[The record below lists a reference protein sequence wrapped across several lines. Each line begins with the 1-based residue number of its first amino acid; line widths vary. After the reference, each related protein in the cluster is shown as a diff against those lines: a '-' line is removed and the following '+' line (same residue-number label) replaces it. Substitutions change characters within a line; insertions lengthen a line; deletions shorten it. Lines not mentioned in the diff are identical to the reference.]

1 MRDSTI
7 LKHILSPADLKKL
20 SYDELK
26 ILAREIRAIIL
37 ETTAKTGG
45 HLSSN
50 LGVVELTIALHRV
63 FDTPSDDIVWD
74 VGHQSYAHKLLT
86 GRAEHFSTIRQ
97 EGGISGFPKI
107 SESEYDSFGAGH
119 ASTSISAA
127 VGLLAANELL
137 QKDARVIA
145 VIGDGAL
152 TGGLAF
158 EGIENACA
166 CTKNLVIVLNDN
178 GFSISKN
185 KGYFSKYL
193 SKFTIGKRYQ
203 RAKLFFDSAL
213 LKVPVLGER
222 FLGFIR
228 KVKAAVKSISF
239 STNFFVD
246 FGFEYVGPINGHNI
260 RELENVLKTVRQL
273 NRPVVVHVKTKKG
286 FGYAYAEDDPERF
299 HGVGHFDATDGKLEN
314 SAGITFSSVFSRT
327 LCKLADS
334 NERIVAITA
343 AMLGGTGLEAF
354 NKRFPRRCFDVGIAE
369 GHAVTFAAGLA
380 KNGIRPCVA
389 LYSTFLQRACDQ
401 IIHDVALQNLPVV
414 FAIDR
419 AGAVPNDG
427 ETHQGAFDVSILRC
441 IPNMTILT
449 PAVETEM
456 DAFFSWSFEQ
466 QTLVAIRYPKA
477 ACPTETEAFNLP
489 PVPGRGIFLKRNGA
503 EILLVMCSG
512 GLYPQ
517 VKAASEQLQHENIFT
532 DTYHLRFIKPIDKE
546 YFIEAVSPYNVL
558 LLVEEGAKIGGI
570 ASELEAEVLKAFP
583 TKCTKVLAF
592 DDAFLKQ
599 GSRQEILAQ
608 AGLSASQIAHAVKD
622 CVARTIKD

>member
-1 MRDSTI
+1 M
-7 LKHILSPADLKKL
+7 
-20 SYDELK
+20 
-26 ILAREIRAIIL
+26 
-37 ETTAKTGG
+37 
-45 HLSSN
+45 
-50 LGVVELTIALHRV
+50 
-63 FDTPSDDIVWD
+63 
-74 VGHQSYAHKLLT
+74 
-86 GRAEHFSTIRQ
+86 
-97 EGGISGFPKI
+97 
-107 SESEYDSFGAGH
+107 
-119 ASTSISAA
+119 
-127 VGLLAANELL
+127 
-137 QKDARVIA
+137 
-145 VIGDGAL
+145 
-152 TGGLAF
+152 
-158 EGIENACA
+158 
-166 CTKNLVIVLNDN
+166 
-178 GFSISKN
+178 
-185 KGYFSKYL
+185 
-193 SKFTIGKRYQ
+193 
-203 RAKLFFDSAL
+203 
-213 LKVPVLGER
+213 
-222 FLGFIR
+222 
-228 KVKAAVKSISF
+228 
-239 STNFFVD
+239 
-246 FGFEYVGPINGHNI
+246 
-260 RELENVLKTVRQL
+260 
-273 NRPVVVHVKTKKG
+273 
-286 FGYAYAEDDPERF
+286 
-299 HGVGHFDATDGKLEN
+299 
-314 SAGITFSSVFSRT
+314 
-327 LCKLADS
+327 
-334 NERIVAITA
+334 
-343 AMLGGTGLEAF
+343 
-354 NKRFPRRCFDVGIAE
+354 
-369 GHAVTFAAGLA
+369 
-380 KNGIRPCVA
+380 
-389 LYSTFLQRACDQ
+389 QRACDQ

-466 QTLVAIRYPKA
+466 QTPVAIRYPKA

-517 VKAASEQLQHENIFT
+517 VKAASEQLQHENIFA
-532 DTYHLRFIKPIDKE
+532 DIYHLWFIKPIDKE